1 MEHPILTIEKA
12 DSMTE
17 WNPKT
22 EQLIRDL
29 SDYIDLQFRDIIDPK
44 ASTLG
49 TSSRLAF
56 RHAST
61 GAKLMERAQSELG
74 MKPETWDAD
83 VERVIKLAKDN
94 GSNAADKM
102 EKIVPVV
109 KQLSKEFGLGPGNV
123 HAGKLEQMK
132 RLKQVK
138 KKGIKLD

>member
-1 MEHPILTIEKA
+1 
-12 DSMTE
+12 MTE

-29 SDYIDLQFRDIIDPK
+29 SDYIDTQFRDIIDSK

-61 GAKLMERAQSELG
+61 GQKLMERARDELG
-74 MKPETWDAD
+74 MKPDTWDAD
-83 VERVIKLAKDN
+83 CERIIKLCKDN
-94 GSNAADKM
+94 ASNAADKL

-109 KQLSKEFGLGPGNV
+109 KQLSKEFGLGPSDAG
-123 HAGKLEQMK
+123 AGKLEQMK
-132 RLKQVK
+132 RLKAVK

>member
-1 MEHPILTIEKA
+1 
-12 DSMTE
+12 MTE

-29 SDYIDLQFRDIIDPK
+29 SDYIDTQFRDIIDSK

-61 GAKLMERAQSELG
+61 GAKLMERAQNELG
-74 MKPETWDAD
+74 MKPDSWDAD
-83 VERVIKLAKDN
+83 CARIIQLCKDN
-94 GSNAADKM
+94 ASNAADKL

-109 KQLSKEFGLGPGNV
+109 KQLSKEFGLGPGNME
-123 HAGKLEQMK
+123 AGKLEQMK

>member
-1 MEHPILTIEKA
+1 
-12 DSMTE
+12 MTE

-29 SDYIDLQFRDIIDPK
+29 SDYIDTQFRDIIDSK

-61 GAKLMERAQSELG
+61 GAKLLERAQSELG

-83 VERVIKLAKDN
+83 CDRVIKLCKDN
-94 GSNAADKM
+94 GSNAADKL

-109 KQLSKEFGLGPGNV
+109 KQLSKEFGLGPQDAG
-123 HAGKLEQMK
+123 AGKLEQMK
-132 RLKQVK
+132 RLKAVK
-138 KKGIKLD
+138 KKGIKFD

>member
-1 MEHPILTIEKA
+1 
-12 DSMTE
+12 MTE

-22 EQLIRDL
+22 EQLIREL
-29 SDYIDLQFRDIIDPK
+29 SDYIDTQFRDIIDSK

-61 GAKLMERAQSELG
+61 GAKLMERARDELG
-74 MKPETWDAD
+74 MKPDSWDAD
-83 VERVIKLAKDN
+83 CARIIQLCKDN
-94 GSNAADKM
+94 GSNAADKL

-109 KQLSKEFGLGPGNV
+109 KQLSKEFGLGPGNME
-123 HAGKLEQMK
+123 AGKLEQMK

>member
-1 MEHPILTIEKA
+1 
-12 DSMTE
+12 MTE

-22 EQLIRDL
+22 EQLIREL
-29 SDYIDLQFRDIIDPK
+29 SDYIDTQFRDIIDPK

-61 GAKLMERAQSELG
+61 GAKLLERARDELG
-74 MKPETWDAD
+74 MKPDSWDAD
-83 VERVIKLAKDN
+83 CERVIKLCKDN
-94 GSNAADKM
+94 GSNAADKL

-109 KQLSKEFGLGPGNV
+109 KQLSKEFGLGPANAD
-123 HAGKLEQMK
+123 AGKMEQLK
-132 RLKQVK
+132 RLKAVK

>member
-1 MEHPILTIEKA
+1 
-12 DSMTE
+12 MTE

-29 SDYIDLQFRDIIDPK
+29 SDYIDAQFRDIIDPK
-44 ASTLG
+44 ASTMG
-49 TSSRLAF
+49 TSSRVAF

-61 GAKLMERAQSELG
+61 GRNLLERARDELG

-83 VERVIKLAKDN
+83 CERVIQLCKGN
-94 GSNAADKM
+94 GSNAADKL

-109 KQLSKEFGLGPGNV
+109 KQLSKEFGLGPTSEPP
-123 HAGKLEQMK
+123 GKLEQLK

>member
-1 MEHPILTIEKA
+1 
-12 DSMTE
+12 MTE

-29 SDYIDLQFRDIIDPK
+29 SDYVDAQMRDIIDPK

-49 TSSRLAF
+49 TSSRCAF

-61 GAKLMERAQSELG
+61 GAKLLQRAHDELG
-74 MKPETWDAD
+74 MGPATWDAD
-83 VERVIKLAKDN
+83 CERIIALAKEN
-94 GSNAADKM
+94 GSNAADKLA
-102 EKIVPVV
+102 KIVPIA
-109 KQLSKEFGLGPGNV
+109 KQLSKEFGLGPNDV
-123 HAGKLEQMK
+123 EASKFEQLK